1 MGHRP
6 MTSSSSSSSSGG
18 RVRLASMSA
27 EDMAGWLGRKVRM
40 YELETNNLCR
50 LVFTCWKS
58 WARTEGEDVEED

>member
-1 MGHRP
+1 
-6 MTSSSSSSSSGG
+6 
-18 RVRLASMSA
+18 MSA

-40 YELETNNLCR
+40 YGLETNNLCR